1 VEISTDLNTVG
12 QSGSKTLCM
21 TAVPGSKTLCMTAV
35 RARAGRLIE
44 NPAAWGEEEEGV
56 NSKYKAEVE
65 VKNPKC
71 QGGAIVKG
79 RDIGQP

>member
-1 VEISTDLNTVG
+1 
-12 QSGSKTLCM
+12 
-21 TAVPGSKTLCMTAV
+21 MTAV